1 MQSSNSNLKYL
12 NWYINHT
19 EVSLSVWLVDDRD
32 TLISQ
37 ATLAHGVFKVVN
49 MVTNEHTNFVC

>member
-37 ATLAHGVFKVVN
+37 ATLAHGVFQSS
-49 MVTNEHTNFVC
+49 